1 MKIKKQ
7 YSLKRNR
14 GTSILENADAHDETL
29 VEDEILQNDPWEP
42 PVKAESFTAKC
53 GSLKKKESDNFSSR
67 YKSVGT
73 QRKRK
78 GTVNTK
84 KLDRVV
90 QKEVA
95 LWQELAQKAK
105 VERRNTQKRRSKRKM
120 SKQLSVKKMDTNKLV
135 LLS

>member
-29 VEDEILQNDPWEP
+29 LEHEILQNDQWEP

-53 GSLKKKESDNFSSR
+53 GSLKKESDNFSSR
-67 YKSVGT
+67 HKSVGT
-73 QRKRK
+73 QRKRENA
-78 GTVNTK
+78 VNTK

-90 QKEVA
+90 QREVV

-105 VERRNTQKRRSKRKM
+105 AERRNIQKRRSKRKI